1 MCEEK
6 LGFKA
11 QLHIAGEILA
21 RGVRQIY
28 NAAVK
33 RNKPG

>member
-6 LGFKA
+6 LGFKT
-11 QLHIAGEILA
+11 QLHIAGEMLA
-21 RGVRQIY
+21 CGAQQMY
-28 NAAVK
+28 KATVK